1 MKIQNDHPLS
11 IITEFQFGVV
21 SRALREPYVLSFTK
35 VKHIDSVWVFAE
47 DNSGVKGIGEAVA
60 LFGYGSERLETI
72 EEVLGDI
79 RQELVG
85 ADLDRWF
92 ARLEEIGKLYPFAAS
107 AAATALDFIT
117 WHGAMP
123 TVRPIGLVYP
133 ISARDRVKDVASQV
147 ECGLTQGYRHFK
159 MKVGRILKND
169 IRSSRFVLQEY
180 VGNKDITVRF
190 DANQAYSL
198 EEAVTYCSALEDLIR
213 DGLLWLEQPLDKDD
227 WEGMKTLCRRVSFP
241 LILDECIYDEDDLAR
256 AKDVGCTG
264 IKLKLFKHRGMDVCL
279 KLARAAQN
287 YGLKVVMGNGV
298 ASDIGNL
305 CEALVISSASDLF
318 VEGAECNG
326 YVKLVGNIA
335 FPHLVLRSGSLVWD
349 GPPVIDLDTAQ
360 KVLHEES
367 IRFYGT

>member
-1 MKIQNDHPLS
+1 MINPS
-11 IITEFQFGVV
+11 SVITEFQFGVV
-21 SRALREPYVLSFTK
+21 SRALREPYVLSFAT

-47 DNSGVKGIGEAVA
+47 DNSGIKGIGEAVA

-92 ARLEEIGKLYPFAAS
+92 ATLEEIGKSYPFAAS

-117 WHGAMP
+117 WGGAIP
-123 TVRPIGLVYP
+123 AVRPIRLVCP
-133 ISARDRVKDVASQV
+133 IGAKGREKDVASQV
-147 ECGLTQGYRHFK
+147 ERGLAQGYRHFK
-159 MKVGRILKND
+159 MKVGRTLEND
-169 IRSSRFVLQEY
+169 IRSSRFMLREY
-180 VGNKDITVRF
+180 VGKDVTVRF

-198 EEAVTYCSALEDLIR
+198 EEAVTYCSALEDLMR

-227 WEGMKTLCRRVSFP
+227 WDGMKTLCRRVPFP
-241 LILDECIYDEDDLAR
+241 LILDECIYDEDDVVR

-264 IKLKLFKHRGMDVCL
+264 IKLKLFKHLGMDACL
-279 KLARAAQN
+279 RLARAAHD
-287 YGLKVVMGNGV
+287 YGLKVIMGNGV

-326 YVKLVGNIA
+326 YVKLVSNIA

-349 GPPVIDLDTAQ
+349 GPPVIDLDAA
-360 KVLHEES
+360 KNLLREES
-367 IRFYGT
+367 IRVYG